1 MTQLE
6 TILDVIGV
14 QGTEPIHQIT
24 NIVGSVEAFAALNGN
39 RTLEKE
45 CEDYL
50 EIVILRAEKS
60 IEN

>member
-6 TILDVIGV
+6 TILDTIGV
-14 QGTEPIHQIT
+14 KGTEPIHQIT

-50 EIVILRAEKS
+50 ELVILGADSS
-60 IEN
+60 IES